1 MEAVEPTGTGEAT
14 EAREA
19 RQSGQACQ
27 SAHLA
32 GPLGGRPLIVCDLD
46 GTLLRP
52 DGTASAY
59 TRDALNRLAA
69 AGVALTI
76 ATARGVPSI
85 RALLAGVE
93 LPLPVVEL
101 GGAYL
106 SDAVTGEHFVHHTLD
121 REVTVALVDAL
132 ELAGIEPTLTSWDGT
147 ADHVDFG
154 ELGNDS
160 VRWFHAEKAAKGDP
174 RLRYCA
180 DFGALARS
188 AQVVLVRLASPHD
201 DAERVGKLIAAVCG
215 DRASVLAIRND
226 YCPGW
231 TEFSVAAPTADK
243 GTAVR
248 GLRER
253 LGHTGPLTVC
263 GDHLNDLSM
272 FAVATGPQDRRIVP
286 SSAHPDVL
294 ALATEVTGPSDAD
307 GVARHLVSTYLPC

>member
-1 MEAVEPTGTGEAT
+1 MTAAATSAGSPEP
-14 EAREA
+14 ARHPGA
-19 RQSGQACQ
+19 
-27 SAHLA
+27 
-32 GPLGGRPLIVCDLD
+32 PLGGRPLIVCDLD

-52 DGTASAY
+52 DATASAY
-59 TRDALNRLAA
+59 TRGALNRLAS

-76 ATARGVPSI
+76 ATARGVPSV

-101 GGAYL
+101 GGAYI

-121 REVTVALVDAL
+121 RDVTIALVDAL
-132 ELAGIEPTLTSWDGT
+132 AVAGIEPTLTSWDGT

-154 ELGNDS
+154 ALGNDS
-160 VRWFHAEKAAKGDP
+160 VRWFHDEKAALGDP
-174 RLRYCA
+174 RLRYCP
-180 DFGALARS
+180 DFRALARS
-188 AQVVLVRLASPHD
+188 AQVVLVRLAAPHA
-201 DAERVGKLIAAVCG
+201 DAERVAGLIAAACG

-248 GLRER
+248 VLRDR
-253 LGHTGPLTVC
+253 LGHTGPLVVC

-272 FAVATGPQDRRIVP
+272 FAVATGPRDRRVVP
-286 SSAHPDVL
+286 ANAHPDVL
-294 ALATEVTGPSDAD
+294 ALATDVTGPSDAD
-307 GVARHLVSTYLPC
+307 GVARYLLARHAPDGGR